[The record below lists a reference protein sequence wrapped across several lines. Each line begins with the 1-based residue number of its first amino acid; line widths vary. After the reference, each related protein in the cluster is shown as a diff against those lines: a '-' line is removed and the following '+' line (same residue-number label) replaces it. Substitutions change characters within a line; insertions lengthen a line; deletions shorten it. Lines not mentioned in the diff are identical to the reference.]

1 MGLRKMDL
9 RMDLK
14 KMEPEKM
21 ESEKIR
27 VLASLVLERLN
38 EKRVGFLWPAAPV
51 FLERQEGFR
60 WIHYCRRAFVPTEPA
75 PRGQVISFLE
85 EWEKPEGFNEDEEEG
100 KLKTPLSEGR
110 TLDLLAVPAG
120 NAGVLCEVASGMTVS
135 PESSLI
141 EGALRASIP
150 VLFDVSPFDA
160 WLRSPSSKRGRACG
174 RVLTTLS
181 QRGMEFIGLSKVKVK
196 VQIPL
201 SHEDQHQPLATAAPG
216 TWFSWPEIAPF
227 ARGPVLRIARGAK
240 LTPEASDRLA
250 QLNIRVEEI

>member
-1 MGLRKMDL
+1 
-9 RMDLK
+9 
-14 KMEPEKM
+14 M

-51 FLERQEGFR
+51 FLARQEGFR
-60 WIHYCRRAFVPTEPA
+60 WIHYCRRVFVPTEPA

-85 EWEKPEGFNEDEEEG
+85 EWEKPEGFAKG
-100 KLKTPLSEGR
+100 KLENPLSEGR

-160 WLRSPSSKRGRACG
+160 WLRSSSSKRARACG
-174 RVLTTLS
+174 RVLETLS
-181 QRGMEFIGLSKVKVK
+181 QRGMEFIGLSKVK
-196 VQIPL
+196 IPL
-201 SHEDQHQPLATAAPG
+201 SHEDRYQPLTTAAPG
-216 TWFSWPEIAPF
+216 TWFSWTEIAPF
-227 ARGPVLRIARGAK
+227 IRGPVLSIARGAR

-250 QLNIRVEEI
+250 QLNIRVEEVF